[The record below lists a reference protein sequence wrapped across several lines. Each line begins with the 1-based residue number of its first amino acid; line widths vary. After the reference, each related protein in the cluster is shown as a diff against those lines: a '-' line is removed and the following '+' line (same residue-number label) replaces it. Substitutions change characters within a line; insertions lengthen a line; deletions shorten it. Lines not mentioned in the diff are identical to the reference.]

1 MNYWF
6 FHQLAQV
13 KLTGAETGGALGVV
27 EVTSPGGPAAPL
39 HVHEREAET
48 FCVLEGE
55 LTLFVGEQV
64 VRASAGDVVYAP
76 AGVPHTYNVDSPLAR
91 ILVISSPAG
100 FEEFVAAVG
109 VPADRPEPP
118 SEPVPVDP
126 ERLGAIAAAHGIE
139 ILGPPMPAT
148 GRLAAAQL

>member
-1 MNYWF
+1 VNYWF
-6 FHQLAQV
+6 LHQLAQV
-13 KLTGAETGGALGVV
+13 KLTGDDTDGAFGIV

-39 HVHEREAET
+39 HVHHRDSET

-55 LTLFVGEQV
+55 LTLFVGDEV
-64 VRASAGDVVYAP
+64 VKASAGDVVYAP
-76 AGVPHTYNVDSPLAR
+76 AGVPHTYNIDSPLAR
-91 ILVISSPAG
+91 ILVIAQPAG
-100 FEEFVAAVG
+100 FERFVAEVG
-109 VPADRPEPP
+109 APAERAELP

-148 GRLAAAQL
+148 DELATA

>member
-1 MNYWF
+1 VNYSF
-6 FHQLAQV
+6 LHQLAQV
-13 KLTGAETGGALGVV
+13 KLTGAETDGAVGIV

-39 HVHEREAET
+39 HVHRREAET

-55 LTLFVGEQV
+55 LTLFVGDEV

-76 AGVPHTYNVDSPLAR
+76 ANIPHTYNIDSPMAR

-100 FEEFVAAVG
+100 FEQFVAEVG
-109 VPADRPEPP
+109 APTESAELP
-118 SEPVPVDP
+118 SEPAAVDP

-139 ILGPPMPAT
+139 ILGPPMPMT
-148 GRLAAAQL
+148 ERLAA

>member
-1 MNYWF
+1 VNYWF
-6 FHQLAQV
+6 LHQLAQV
-13 KLTGAETGGALGVV
+13 KLTGDETGGAFGIV

-39 HVHEREAET
+39 HVHHRDSET

-55 LTLFVGEQV
+55 LTLFVGDEV
-64 VRASAGDVVYAP
+64 VKASAGDVVYAP

-91 ILVISSPAG
+91 ILVIAQPAG
-100 FEEFVAAVG
+100 FERFVAEVG
-109 VPADRPEPP
+109 VPAERAELP

-126 ERLGAIAAAHGIE
+126 ERLGALAAANGIE

-148 GRLAAAQL
+148 DELAAA

>member
-1 MNYWF
+1 VNYWF
-6 FHQLAQV
+6 LHQLAQV

-27 EVTSPGGPAAPL
+27 EVTSPGGPGAPL
-39 HVHEREAET
+39 HVHERDSET

-55 LTLFVGEQV
+55 LTLFVGDDV

-76 AGVPHTYNVDSPLAR
+76 AGVPHTYNIDSPLAR
-91 ILVISSPAG
+91 ILVIAQPAG
-100 FEEFVAAVG
+100 FERFVAEVG
-109 VPADRPEPP
+109 VPAERAELP
-118 SEPVPVDP
+118 SDPVPVDP

-148 GRLAAAQL
+148 DRLAA

>member
-6 FHQLAQV
+6 LHQLAQV
-13 KLTGAETGGALGVV
+13 KLTGDETGGAFGIV
-27 EVTSPGGPAAPL
+27 EITSPGGPAAPL
-39 HVHEREAET
+39 HVHTHDSET

-55 LTLFVGEQV
+55 LTLFVGDEV
-64 VRASAGDVVYAP
+64 VKASAGDVVYAP

-91 ILVISSPAG
+91 IHVIAEPSG
-100 FEEFVAAVG
+100 FERFVAEVG
-109 VPADRPEPP
+109 VPAERPELP
-118 SEPVPVDP
+118 SDPAPVDP

-148 GRLAAAQL
+148 EPLAA